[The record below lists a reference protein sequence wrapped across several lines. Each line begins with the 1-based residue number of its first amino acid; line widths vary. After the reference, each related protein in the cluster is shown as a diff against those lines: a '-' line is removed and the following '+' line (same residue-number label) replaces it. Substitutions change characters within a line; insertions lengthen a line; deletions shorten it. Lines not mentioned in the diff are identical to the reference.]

1 MGGFSHIMG
10 DRLVEDGWQASIWWR
25 ILSAFSV
32 FPRVLVRAFD
42 TPIEERV
49 YLIDY
54 IKMISTL
61 EMLLE

>member
-1 MGGFSHIMG
+1 MHPG
-10 DRLVEDGWQASIWWR
+10 R
-25 ILSAFSV
+25 ILSAFSI

-54 IKMISTL
+54 IEMINTL
-61 EMLLE
+61 EMLFQ